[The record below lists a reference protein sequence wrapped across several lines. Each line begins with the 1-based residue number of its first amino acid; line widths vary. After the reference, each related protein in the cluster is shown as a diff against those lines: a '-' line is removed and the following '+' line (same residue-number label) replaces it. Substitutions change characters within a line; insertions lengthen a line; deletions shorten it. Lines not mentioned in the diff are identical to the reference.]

1 MLRVLQYALLCDD
14 AFPCSIDRRS
24 SSSVAFVAAA
34 GAMES
39 SFLLYCSSPLS
50 ETRVCM
56 LSLLPCMQRLRFVF
70 SLHALA
76 RCPAC
81 SHHLSLSLSL
91 AISFSLS
98 LSLSL
103 SPSLSLSHSTS
114 LSLSVTL
121 PLMPPWIPSQ
131 TPFSSSRGTSTSSR
145 VYYSLLF
152 CLHGPV
158 FLISIP
164 PSLPVGLR
172 VPFIVGSTR
181 WWLRIVARR

>member
-1 MLRVLQYALLCDD
+1 MITAVLLACRGIARIPYHRMLRVLQYALLCDN

-24 SSSVAFVAAA
+24 SSSVAFFAAA

-39 SFLLYCSSPLS
+39 SFLLYCSSLLS

-91 AISFSLS
+91 A

-114 LSLSVTL
+114 LSLSVAL

-131 TPFSSSRGTSTSSR
+131 TPFS
-145 VYYSLLF
+145 
-152 CLHGPV
+152 
-158 FLISIP
+158 
-164 PSLPVGLR
+164 
-172 VPFIVGSTR
+172 
-181 WWLRIVARR
+181 

>member
-1 MLRVLQYALLCDD
+1 MLRVLQYALLCDN

-24 SSSVAFVAAA
+24 SSSVAFFAAA

-39 SFLLYCSSPLS
+39 SFLLYCSSLLS

-91 AISFSLS
+91 ALSLS

-103 SPSLSLSHSTS
+103 SLPLSPSLTPPLSLSLS
-114 LSLSVTL
+114 LC
-121 PLMPPWIPSQ
+121 PLCHRGYLHRLLFHHPEAHQHPPGCTTHFFSASMDR
-131 TPFSSSRGTSTSSR
+131 SSSSAYRRLFLLGSGFPSSSAR
-145 VYYSLLF
+145 PAGG
-152 CLHGPV
+152 C
-158 FLISIP
+158 
-164 PSLPVGLR
+164 GL
-172 VPFIVGSTR
+172 
-181 WWLRIVARR
+181 

>member
-1 MLRVLQYALLCDD
+1 MLRVLQYALLCDN

-24 SSSVAFVAAA
+24 SSSVAFFAAA

-39 SFLLYCSSPLS
+39 SFLLYCSSLLS

-91 AISFSLS
+91 PLS
-98 LSLSL
+98 LCRSAPYATVDTFTDSFFIIQRHVNILPDVLLTSFPPPWTGLARRHTAVSSCRAQGSL
-103 SPSLSLSHSTS
+103 SP
-114 LSLSVTL
+114 
-121 PLMPPWIPSQ
+121 
-131 TPFSSSRGTSTSSR
+131 
-145 VYYSLLF
+145 
-152 CLHGPV
+152 
-158 FLISIP
+158 
-164 PSLPVGLR
+164 
-172 VPFIVGSTR
+172 
-181 WWLRIVARR
+181 ARRRPHPLVVADCSRAVA